1 MITITKAKPLEEILS
16 SLDKAKKVYLIGCGT
31 CATICRTG
39 GKSEVLEMKEKLE
52 AAGKK
57 VTGWMVIPTAC
68 DELTRDALKAEAK
81 AIGAADAIL
90 VLTCAFGVQTVS
102 LYSDKAAYPALN
114 TLFVGKEE
122 SPGRFIEVCMQC
134 GNCIL
139 ATTVGICPLVRC
151 AKSLLNGP
159 CGGSQNGKCEVKR
172 VRMAWGKPVTIMD
185 KKGKEMPVMEDIECA
200 WQLIYERLQ
209 TLGKLSFLDE
219 IQPAKDWTT
228 SRDGG
233 PRKIE
238 SEDLR
243 IEAE

>member
-16 SLDKAKKVYLIGCGT
+16 SLDKAKKVYIIGCGT

-102 LYSDKAAYPALN
+102 LYSDKPAYPALN

-159 CGGSQNGKCEVKR
+159 CGGSVDGKCEVSPD
-172 VRMAWGKPVTIMD
+172 VP
-185 KKGKEMPVMEDIECA
+185 CA
-200 WQLIYERLQ
+200 WQLIYDRLKA
-209 TLGKLSFLDE
+209 LGQLDKMDE
-219 IQPAKDWTT
+219 IVPVRDWST
-228 SRDGG
+228 SSSGV
-233 PRKIE
+233 PRRYIIAEE
-238 SEDLR
+238 SHD
-243 IEAE
+243 